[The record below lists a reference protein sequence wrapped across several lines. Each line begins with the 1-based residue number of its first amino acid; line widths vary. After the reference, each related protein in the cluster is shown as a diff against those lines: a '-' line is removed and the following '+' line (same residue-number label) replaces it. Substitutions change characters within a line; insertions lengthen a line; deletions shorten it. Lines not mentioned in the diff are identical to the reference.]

1 MFYDEANKLFLVLH
15 GKNLKPAHI
24 CQLKLRD
31 AVYQTRFLE
40 YCSGIMRQEEP
51 GLAGLHAMFEVS
63 TSC

>member
-40 YCSGIMRQEEP
+40 YCSGITRQEEP
-51 GLAGLHAMFEVS
+51 GLAG
-63 TSC
+63 